1 MTDSIRNPS
10 NIQTT
15 HLWECFLLYYGRIHF
30 EGVKFNIPQGILL
43 LNRKKIDL
51 VNKKESTVKK
61 KHNTCYTKLIKNAI
75 KTCL

>member
-1 MTDSIRNPS
+1 MTDSIRIPS

-15 HLWECFLLYYGRIHF
+15 HLGECFLLDYGRIHF
-30 EGVKFNIPQGILL
+30 EGVKFSIPQGILL

-61 KHNTCYTKLIKNAI
+61 NTIHAT
-75 KTCL
+75 